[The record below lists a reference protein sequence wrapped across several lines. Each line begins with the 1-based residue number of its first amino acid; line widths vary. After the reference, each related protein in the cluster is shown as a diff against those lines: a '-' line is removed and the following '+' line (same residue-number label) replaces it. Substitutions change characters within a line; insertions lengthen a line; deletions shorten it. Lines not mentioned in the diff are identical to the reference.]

1 MMNMT
6 RRITAA
12 LGAVIAAA
20 ALALT
25 VSPTPAVASAAE
37 NFKRPAVVENFKKG
51 PAENFKKIGPFNG
64 VPVRAMKAGETCP
77 DESGVLCIWQHAN
90 KGGRFLEVTSY
101 YVRGGGWSLAGS
113 WWNNRI
119 SAAQNETGKTVE
131 LIGNVDCR
139 RENLGGYVLRMVDE
153 RYIPNMANV
162 GTGYANDHISCID
175 W

>member
-1 MMNMT
+1 MMNMHRGV
-6 RRITAA
+6 RRASV
-12 LGAVIAAA
+12 L
-20 ALALT
+20 LASVATLAST
-25 VSPTPAVASAAE
+25 LVGSASAQAAPVE
-37 NFKRPAVVENFKKG
+37 NFKRPAVV
-51 PAENFKKIGPFNG
+51 ENFKKIGPFNG